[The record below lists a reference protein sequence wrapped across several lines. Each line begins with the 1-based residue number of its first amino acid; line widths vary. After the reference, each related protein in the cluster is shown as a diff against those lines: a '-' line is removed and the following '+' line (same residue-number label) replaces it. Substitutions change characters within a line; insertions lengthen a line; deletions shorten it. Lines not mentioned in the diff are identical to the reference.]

1 VFTKRKFSSQT
12 TILLIGGLFSILLA
26 AIFLFFIHTRPLL
39 LITIPLPQ
47 AAAYILM
54 KKGLEGKISYLKAA
68 FVLIFLFFVIITI
81 TTIIN

>member
-1 VFTKRKFSSQT
+1 VFAKIKFSSET
-12 TILLIGGLFSILLA
+12 TILLIGGFFSILLA
-26 AIFLFFIHTRPLL
+26 TIFLFFINTRPLL

-68 FVLIFLFFVIITI
+68 FILILLFFVIITI
-81 TTIIN
+81 STTI